1 MSNVIQSIN
10 IFWGSD
16 KVFEEATHSLDN
28 TTSLA
33 TVLAH
38 ISEKEIKIKDANLP
52 PTPPMIVENLIIF
65 TDDYG
70 GVMEWAILGF
80 SNNVLRHTKVEIH
93 NLWLCN
99 PPDKIH
105 EDIVKNYDK
114 DIIKEHKP
122 KYPTITVEDMKTIAN
137 GFNKSVI
144 GQPHVMKQVL
154 SSIYALKSSQR
165 KRPVTLLFLGDSG
178 IGKTETAKYISKCLN
193 SDMVRIQFSMQQT
206 NSAYQYIFGAEHG
219 EDSLARELVR
229 RSSNVILLDEFDKVV
244 PAFYN
249 AFYQM
254 FDEGVFVDTNYSVDV
269 SKCIIICTTN
279 YRTEEEAEKNLGTPI
294 YSRFSKV
301 VIFKPISIEDKLTIA
316 SSRYAEVID
325 GLDDEDKALIES
337 NGVLPFFEKAIRE
350 GSYPNMRMLR
360 NDIEDAVNLEIL
372 KARGI
377 ISS

>member
-1 MSNVIQSIN
+1 MSNEIQSIN

-28 TTSLA
+28 TISLA

-122 KYPTITVEDMKTIAN
+122 KYPIITIGDMKTIAN

-316 SSRYAEVID
+316 SNRYTEVID
-325 GLDDEDKALIES
+325 SLDDEDRALIEN

-377 ISS
+377 IPS

>member
-1 MSNVIQSIN
+1 
-10 IFWGSD
+10 
-16 KVFEEATHSLDN
+16 
-28 TTSLA
+28 
-33 TVLAH
+33 
-38 ISEKEIKIKDANLP
+38 
-52 PTPPMIVENLIIF
+52 
-65 TDDYG
+65 
-70 GVMEWAILGF
+70 MEWAILGF

-122 KYPTITVEDMKTIAN
+122 QYPIITIEDMKTIAD

-144 GQPHVMKQVL
+144 GQPHIMKQVL
-154 SSIYALKSSQR
+154 SSIYALKNSQR

-254 FDEGVFVDTNYSVDV
+254 FDEGVFVDTTYSVDV
-269 SKCIIICTTN
+269 SNCIIICTTN
-279 YRTEEEAEKNLGTPI
+279 YRTDEEAEKNLGTPI

-316 SSRYAEVID
+316 SNRYTEVID
-325 GLDDEDKALIES
+325 SLDDEDRALIEN

-377 ISS
+377 IPS